1 MYVIILYMYVFIKDK
16 YMIVYV
22 YEFFKDNIFFIL
34 NRFGILIFLKD
45 CI

>member
-1 MYVIILYMYVFIKDK
+1 MYVIILYVFIKDK

-22 YEFFKDNIFFIL
+22 YGFFIDNIFFIL
-34 NRFGILIFLKD
+34 NRFRILIFLKD